1 MGWTAASIGVAPSLE
16 LLEGRLLLSA
26 AGLVDIEPLGP
37 TTGTPE
43 TILFDPAD
51 TAKLG
56 KHTAWALQNAQV
68 RNVTS
73 ALAEEPGEHSAF
85 DPTDFRVA
93 NSAYRATNSG
103 STGTIGDDIHSAAD
117 LRAALGVTGAGVK
130 IGVISD
136 GVDNWTKVS
145 GSPHYDL
152 PATIHVNPSIPGDG
166 NEGVALLEII
176 HDLAPQAELYFS
188 GPRYSWEM
196 VDSIDWLVA
205 SGVDVIIDDVS
216 FFDQPFFEDGP
227 IAKAALRAVGSG
239 VVYVT
244 SAGNYAQTHFQGP
257 YVPQGDDSDLHLF
270 QVESVDN
277 ILRVQVPTGQNVRGA
292 LQWSDPWGAS
302 SNDYDLLLY
311 GWTGTDWTL
320 VAASAVTQDGN
331 DAPFEF
337 VSYTNTPGYSL
348 LGWAINKASG
358 VGRELEFYT
367 FGGITAI
374 DGDDIV
380 AADSIFGHAAVGPVL
395 SVAAVDSA
403 DSRNDT
409 VEMFS
414 SRGPSTIYTN
424 FATQT
429 STRRNSLDVTA
440 VDRVETKI
448 GKLGY
453 FFNPFFGTSA
463 SAPHVAGIAA
473 LLLEYDSSLSPA
485 DIHDLICDNAVDIMA
500 PGYDADSGFGRLDAM
515 SIITASPGVV
525 DLASVSDT
533 GASQYDNITSHNNS
547 RPSEPLVFVVGRTI
561 AGATVTLWDEAGN
574 VLGTGTG
581 TGGSVAITTTY
592 ELADGMHNITA
603 IQILDGKLA
612 SSATDALSIVVDTTA
627 PVVTVNAYTTGD
639 TTPFLAGSVNEAAT
653 VEVTAD
659 GTTYGEVNGLDVANG
674 RWMLPDNIVSP
685 PLANGA
691 YDLDVAATDLAGNVG
706 FDTTE
711 GELIIS
717 PTAPAPS
724 PPPPPGQT
732 VAEITLGGGPAGLR
746 SVVYFDTD
754 GTRVTLSIAGGRT
767 GEAVLNFSSD
777 SAIMWSGSDRRLV
790 ISAASG
796 ATLDSI
802 ELMRPTRG
810 LTFRTRGGTVKGAA
824 VSEITGDFTLGKLSG
839 KHLDIVG
846 EGVDMAGGAIR
857 NINVRNI
864 AADIFMGGQ
873 VDRGVSICVGRD
885 IVSANITVTA
895 SNVRLLRVGRMIDSS
910 LFVGFGG
917 VDGSDADAVYDLPPL
932 VGLTSGFAIKRITV
946 RGYREAD
953 GDLFINS
960 NIAADTIDRAMIKN
974 AAFDN
979 DGTPFGIAAG
989 TLGRLTLRQGR
1000 TTYRFGAN
1008 WPSADETIDLTV
1020 RVV

>member
-1 MGWTAASIGVAPSLE
+1 MGLTAASIGVAPSLE

-26 AGLVDIEPLGP
+26 AGLVDIEPLGA
-37 TTGTPE
+37 TGIPE

-51 TAKLG
+51 AAKLG
-56 KHTAWALQNAQV
+56 EHAAWAG
-68 RNVTS
+68 TI
-73 ALAEEPGEHSAF
+73 GEHAAF
-85 DPTDFRVA
+85 DPTDFRVI
-93 NSAYRATNSG
+93 NSAYRATNAG
-103 STGTIGDDIHSAAD
+103 STETIGDDIHGAAD

-130 IGVISD
+130 VGVISD
-136 GVDNWTKVS
+136 GVDYWAKVS

-152 PATIHVNPSIPGDG
+152 PATIHVNPSMPGGG

-239 VVYVT
+239 AVYVT
-244 SAGNYAQTHFQGP
+244 SAGNYAQTHFQGQ
-257 YVPQGDDSDLHLF
+257 YVSQGDDSDLHLF
-270 QVESVDN
+270 QVESADN

-358 VGRELEFYT
+358 AARELEFYT

-380 AADSIFGHAAVGPVL
+380 AADSIFGQAAVGPVL

-403 DSRNDT
+403 DSGNDT
-409 VEMFS
+409 VEIFS

-424 FATQT
+424 FDTQT

-448 GKLGY
+448 GELGY

-485 DIHDLICDNAVDIMA
+485 EIHDMICDNAVDIMA

-533 GASQYDNITSHNNS
+533 GVSQYDNITSHNNS

-561 AGATVTLWDEAGN
+561 SGATVTLWDEAGN

-603 IQILDGKLA
+603 TQILDGKLA
-612 SSATDALSIVVDTTA
+612 SGAAGGLSIIVDTTA

-685 PLANGA
+685 PLANGV

-711 GELIIS
+711 DELVIS
-717 PTAPAPS
+717 PAAPAPP

-732 VAEITLGGGPAGLR
+732 IAEITLGGPAGLR

-754 GTRVTLSIAGGRT
+754 GTKVALSIAGGRT

-777 SAIMWSGSDRRLV
+777 SAIMWSGSARRPV

-796 ATLDSI
+796 TTLDAI

-810 LTFRTRGGTVKGAA
+810 LTFRTRGGTVKGTA

-839 KHLDIVG
+839 KHLDIIG
-846 EGVDMAGGAIR
+846 EGIDMTGGVIS

-873 VDRGVSICVGRD
+873 VDRGVSIRVGRD

-910 LFVGFGG
+910 LFVGFDGA
-917 VDGSDADAVYDLPPL
+917 DGSDTDAVYDLPSL

-960 NIAADTIDRAMIKN
+960 NIAADTIDRVLIKN

-1000 TTYRFGAN
+1000 TTYRFGDN
-1008 WPSADETIDLTV
+1008 WPSADEAIDLTV